1 MGEKFQSPQQVPY
14 ERLRAEVLQA
24 NSRGGGLPPPLFF
37 TTTCFLRYYH
47 FEQLQTVLIKVK
59 LIINN
64 NVPLTFNTQSFVVWQ
79 TVIMFF

>member
-24 NSRGGGLPPPLFF
+24 NSRGGGLPPSFFLQPLVL
-37 TTTCFLRYYH
+37 LRYYH

>member
-14 ERLRAEVLQA
+14 ERSRAEVLQA
-24 NSRGGGLPPPLFF
+24 NSRGGDLPPPLFLQPLV
-37 TTTCFLRYYH
+37 FLRYCH

-59 LIINN
+59 LIID

>member
-14 ERLRAEVLQA
+14 ERSRAEVLQA
-24 NSRGGGLPPPLFF
+24 NSRGGGLPPPLFSQPLV
-37 TTTCFLRYYH
+37 FLRYCH

-59 LIINN
+59 LIKD

-79 TVIMFF
+79 TVIMLF